1 MFQIGTCICFP
12 YPTRQVSKSW
22 HTLDGVLP
30 KTTICE
36 GRAKSHTY
44 TIAEQWFPVTDS
56 SAETSL
62 KVTMPAYNLSLE
74 QC

>member
-30 KTTICE
+30 KTKICE

-44 TIAEQWFPVTDS
+44 TIAEQWAPVTDS